1 MHTEFARGNVME
13 RDQLELL
20 SVDAVLK
27 RILKEQNGTAWDG
40 ITWRRAA
47 GCCEHDIGRF
57 GSVQG
62 REFVERLASEGLRSM
77 ELVSWLVS

>member
-27 RILKEQNGTAWDG
+27 RILKNRMGQRGMESHG
-40 ITWRRAA
+40 A
-47 GCCEHDIGRF
+47 GQRVAVNTILDV
-57 GSVQG
+57 SVPYKVG
-62 REFVERLASEGLRSM
+62 NLLNVWFPKDSAPWS
-77 ELVSWLVS
+77 